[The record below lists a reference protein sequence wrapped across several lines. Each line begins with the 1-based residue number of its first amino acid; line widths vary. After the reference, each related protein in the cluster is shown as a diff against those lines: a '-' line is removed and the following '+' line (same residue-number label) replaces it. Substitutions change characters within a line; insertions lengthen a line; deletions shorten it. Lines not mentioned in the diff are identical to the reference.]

1 MPHPLRLDKNDAE
14 FVAVYHTNAFGFGT
28 AFNVGHV
35 DYWIDGGMNIGGAHE
50 SIFVLFGIFTLLG
63 IFDPV

>member
-14 FVAVYHTNAFGFGT
+14 FVVVYHTNAFGFGT

-35 DYWIDGGMNIGGAHE
+35 DYWIDGGMIIGG
-50 SIFVLFGIFTLLG
+50 SRV
-63 IFDPV
+63 VW